1 MRKIFLIPL
10 LLSSFLFGK
19 SEFIKICENPTVE
32 QKELLQRMM
41 RASIYLDYEAY
52 LCEKVE
58 KKLNS
63 QEKNVPKRII
73 VNRVLDNEYKL
84 NNIYLIE
91 YFTEVEE
98 LNIQNNNIKDI
109 SPLKN
114 LKNLKKLD
122 ITYNPID
129 NIDVLSNLTNLEEL
143 RLNQNSL
150 KDLKPLDNLKNLKY
164 LSISENNKE
173 TKIDISSMANFKNLK
188 MLFLGVNPKNICVL
202 NSLTQLEHLVIQS
215 REIIDISCLD
225 KLINLKNL
233 ELYSNSIE
241 NIDVLKNYKKLK
253 ILKIEDTQIKNLDAL
268 KDLENLHTVYV
279 KRNSKLEDTSAISY
293 KELGNYE
300 AYDNPKLKWCS
311 PKTYDDMVN
320 HKSCYEKDGTLKPFL
335 KKVIGI

>member
-19 SEFIKICENPTVE
+19 SEFIKICENPTPE
-32 QKELLQRMM
+32 QKTTL
-41 RASIYLDYEAY
+41 
-52 LCEKVE
+52 
-58 KKLNS
+58 
-63 QEKNVPKRII
+63 
-73 VNRVLDNEYKL
+73 NRVFHWQFTEYNSNRCEELEQIYIKNPDRKIKNLTLQSKDEDNEIISDIDVLK
-84 NNIYLIE
+84 
-91 YFTEVEE
+91 YFNLESLLLGEG
-98 LNIQNNNIKDI
+98 NNIKDI

-129 NIDVLSNLTNLEEL
+129 NIDVLSNLTNLEKL
-143 RLNQNSL
+143 SLDQNSL
-150 KDLKPLDNLKNLKY
+150 KDLKPLRNLKNLKNLNILRNNANEY
-164 LSISENNKE
+164 L
-173 TKIDISSMANFKNLK
+173 DISVLAELKNLK
-188 MLFLGVNPKNICVL
+188 RLFFTIEPKDICVL
-202 NSLTQLEHLVIQS
+202 NSLTQLEELIIQNKK
-215 REIIDISCLD
+215 ITNISCLD
-225 KLINLKNL
+225 KLKNISYLKL
-233 ELYSNSIE
+233 SVNSIE

-311 PKTYDDMVN
+311 PKTYNDMIN
-320 HKSCYEKDGTLKPFL
+320 HKSCYEKDGTLKPL
-335 KKVIGI
+335 WKRVLGI